1 MTFGFPF
8 RNIHIFFGTYFM
20 NSGFINPKKNCV
32 LEKIF
37 QNDFLSSRF
46 YISEISLIYE
56 TTMLETSKTAK
67 GNFGIL

>member
-1 MTFGFPF
+1 
-8 RNIHIFFGTYFM
+8 M